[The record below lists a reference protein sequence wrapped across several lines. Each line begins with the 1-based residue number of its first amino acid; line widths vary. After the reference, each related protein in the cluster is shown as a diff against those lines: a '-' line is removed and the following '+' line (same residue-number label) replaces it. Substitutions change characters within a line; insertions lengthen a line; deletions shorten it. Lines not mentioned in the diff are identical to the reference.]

1 MEKKAI
7 HILKKR
13 AMSPMSSFRC
23 LMTFIGN
30 GKAIHGFVLPFDFK
44 LFLRYTTI
52 ALLLFSLFGVPA
64 IHAMGSMTAKKYEL
78 IESDRDIDFDTKEKY
93 ENESKDEK
101 IEFQISRSDCH
112 SYVGSTLA
120 EALTVERF
128 VPDFKNDIPIP
139 PPEAF

>member
-1 MEKKAI
+1 MKKKAV

-13 AMSPMSSFRC
+13 AMSPMSYLRC
-23 LMTFIGN
+23 LMK
-30 GKAIHGFVLPFDFK
+30 GKRIHGSVMPFEYK

-52 ALLLFSLFGVPA
+52 ALLLFSLFAAPA
-64 IHAMGSMTAKKYEL
+64 IHAVGSMTDTNYEL
-78 IESDRDIDFDTKEKY
+78 IQSDLDIDFDTKEKY

-112 SYVGSTLA
+112 PYAGS
-120 EALTVERF
+120 ALTENFTVERF